1 MVRCEEVS
9 NEEGGT
15 YANDAVRSDELDQL
29 VLVAAL
35 SVALAIGLE
44 VAQVADMALLIA
56 RSTVGLVVGVD
67 W

>member
-1 MVRCEEVS
+1 
-9 NEEGGT
+9 
-15 YANDAVRSDELDQL
+15 
-29 VLVAAL
+29 VAAL